1 MTDNH
6 FSYTKSTA
14 LAELLD
20 RRAVSHL
27 RIRPNTSRNGGKVE
41 RFRQT
46 LMREWWN
53 TPRATPAA
61 RRCHWLGHY
70 NGRRSHSVL
79 GHRPPIARVRDV
91 LGVRQLVL
99 QTARPD
105 RCGL

>member
-27 RIRPNTSRNGGKVE
+27 LIRPNTPRNGGKAE

-46 LMREWWN
+46 LMRERWN
-53 TPRATPAA
+53 TPPATPAEA
-61 RRCHWLGHY
+61 LPHWLGHY
-70 NGRRSHSVL
+70 NERRSHSAL

-91 LGVRQLVL
+91 LGF
-99 QTARPD
+99 D
-105 RCGL
+105 S